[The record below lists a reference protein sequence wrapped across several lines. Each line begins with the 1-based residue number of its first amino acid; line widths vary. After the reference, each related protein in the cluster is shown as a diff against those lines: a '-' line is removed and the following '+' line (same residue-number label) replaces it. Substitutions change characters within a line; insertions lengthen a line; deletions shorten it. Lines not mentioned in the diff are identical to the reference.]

1 MFRSSLLIA
10 LVLLL
15 TACGSSEV
23 EPMSYYGNTLEK
35 FEAVNQHNETFTS
48 EDMDGKVWL
57 ANLIF
62 TQCVTVCP
70 PMTQNMTE
78 LTQELEKADLEN
90 VGIVSFS
97 VDPDTDTPE
106 VLSEYMS
113 WYSPSETI
121 EWQLLTGYEF
131 EYLRDYA
138 LNNFKS
144 IVKLPQ
150 DGSNQVLHGTAIY
163 LIDEN
168 GKLVKDY
175 TGIDAGD
182 NTFETEQIVKDVKT
196 MTSNME

>member
-1 MFRSSLLIA
+1 MFRSTWLIA

-15 TACGSSEV
+15 AACGSNEV
-23 EPMSYYGNTLEK
+23 EPMSYYGNTLEE

-48 EDMDGKVWL
+48 EDMNGKVWL

-78 LTQELEKADLEN
+78 LTQELEKADIEN
-90 VGIVSFS
+90 TGVVSFS

-150 DGSNQVLHGTAIY
+150 DSSNQVLHGTAIY

-175 TGIDAGD
+175 TGVDAGD
-182 NTFETEQIVKDVKT
+182 NKFETEQIVKDVKT
-196 MTSNME
+196 MTDNLK

>member
-1 MFRSSLLIA
+1 MFRSTWLIA

-15 TACGSSEV
+15 AACGSNEV
-23 EPMSYYGNTLEK
+23 EPMSYYGNTLEE

-48 EDMDGKVWL
+48 KDMDGKVWL

-78 LTQELEKADLEN
+78 LTQELEKADIEN
-90 VGIVSFS
+90 AGVVSFS

-175 TGIDAGD
+175 TGVDAGD
-182 NTFETEQIVKDVKT
+182 NKFETEQIVKDVKT
-196 MTSNME
+196 MTDNLK

>member
-1 MFRSSLLIA
+1 MFRSTWLIA

-15 TACGSSEV
+15 AACDSNEV
-23 EPMSYYGNTLEK
+23 EPMSYYGNTLEE

-48 EDMDGKVWL
+48 EDMNGKVWL

-78 LTQELEKADLEN
+78 LTQELEKADIEN
-90 VGIVSFS
+90 AGVVSFS

-175 TGIDAGD
+175 TGVDAGD
-182 NTFETEQIVKDVKT
+182 NKFETEQIVKDVKT
-196 MTSNME
+196 MTDNLK

>member
-1 MFRSSLLIA
+1 MFRSTWLIA

-15 TACGSSEV
+15 AACGSNEV
-23 EPMSYYGNTLEK
+23 EPTSYYGNTLEE

-48 EDMDGKVWL
+48 EDMNGKVWL

-78 LTQELEKADLEN
+78 LTQELEKADIEN
-90 VGIVSFS
+90 AGVVSFS

-175 TGIDAGD
+175 TGVDAGD
-182 NTFETEQIVKDVKT
+182 NKFETEQIVKDVKT
-196 MTSNME
+196 MTDNLK

>member
-1 MFRSSLLIA
+1 MFRSTWLIA

-15 TACGSSEV
+15 AACGSNEV
-23 EPMSYYGNTLEK
+23 EPMSYYGNTLEE

-48 EDMDGKVWL
+48 EDMNGKVWL

-78 LTQELEKADLEN
+78 LTQELEKADIEN
-90 VGIVSFS
+90 AGVVSFS

-175 TGIDAGD
+175 TGVDAGD
-182 NTFETEQIVKDVKT
+182 NKFETEQIVKDVKT
-196 MTSNME
+196 MTDNLK